1 MTTNRKSNRI
11 VATVMAILMAVCCF
25 VPGISAFAKSTGH
38 GQTGDLSDIFDGSY
52 NSAASEY
59 FGNIATT
66 NTENPTTDVNK
77 FNNPTAYR
85 GVMKDVQAFLAGAPK
100 YGSDY
105 DKEKYV
111 FSKISTTCNY
121 KTNNFGSS
129 GDAGAVQAILY
140 NHGGDI
146 NNIARGFKYFCNM
159 LGLKCWVVY
168 GKLGAGDFAWD
179 IVQLNGKRYVTNI
192 GGSISGDM
200 SSDAKPL
207 VTPIYSHMN
216 MPKRQAERWGF
227 AENDYSKQYITDWS
241 DCIYDDQD
249 YFKKNKLYFTSY
261 DSFKAALPGLIAKR
275 NNEGGPVVRVEF
287 PKNDQGDALAKYADQ
302 QLFAHGD
309 IDEVVAKANTM
320 TSYPVHVYTSYGHD
334 LNFLSFP
341 ISSSHVPVV

>member
-129 GDAGAVQAILY
+129 GDAGAVQTL
-140 NHGGDI
+140 
-146 NNIARGFKYFCNM
+146 
-159 LGLKCWVVY
+159 VV
-168 GKLGAGDFAWD
+168 
-179 IVQLNGKRYVTNI
+179 Q
-192 GGSISGDM
+192 S
-200 SSDAKPL
+200 
-207 VTPIYSHMN
+207 
-216 MPKRQAERWGF
+216 
-227 AENDYSKQYITDWS
+227 
-241 DCIYDDQD
+241 
-249 YFKKNKLYFTSY
+249 
-261 DSFKAALPGLIAKR
+261 AA
-275 NNEGGPVVRVEF
+275 
-287 PKNDQGDALAKYADQ
+287 
-302 QLFAHGD
+302 
-309 IDEVVAKANTM
+309 T
-320 TSYPVHVYTSYGHD
+320 
-334 LNFLSFP
+334 
-341 ISSSHVPVV
+341 